1 MRPYLRTCKII
12 FLESEG
18 KKPSKALSP
27 PPTPPSL
34 VLHRKISQ
42 SVPLYTVLYTVIAN
56 LLGGFAVA
64 VADFGAVVRG
74 GLNAI
79 YTVYSRVE

>member
-1 MRPYLRTCKII
+1 MH
-12 FLESEG
+12 
-18 KKPSKALSP
+18 SP
-27 PPTPPSL
+27 PPPTTPSL

-56 LLGGFAVA
+56 QLGGFAVA